1 MDQQRFYIASDYELM
16 IDNFKN
22 ELNFLK
28 SSWQNVLGRPLVVFT
43 FRHIHLGRTV
53 KYFRSASLLLSVII
67 ITIIASVFDFLPASN
82 VLRAIIT
89 LLFGSLLS
97 DVVMWS

>member
-28 SSWQNVLGRPLVVFT
+28 SAWQNVLGRPLVVFT
-43 FRHIHLGRTV
+43 FRHVHLGSTLI
-53 KYFRSASLLLSVII
+53 YFLEWVAFLLVLVWIELLL
-67 ITIIASVFDFLPASN
+67 FC
-82 VLRAIIT
+82 
-89 LLFGSLLS
+89 
-97 DVVMWS
+97 

>member
-43 FRHIHLGRTV
+43 FRQIHLGLHTPHF
-53 KYFRSASLLLSVII
+53 Y
-67 ITIIASVFDFLPASN
+67 VFFLLPASC
-82 VLRAIIT
+82 VLVLPTTIKYYT
-89 LLFGSLLS
+89 MGN
-97 DVVMWS
+97 

>member
-1 MDQQRFYIASDYELM
+1 MDPQRFYIASDYELM

-43 FRHIHLGRTV
+43 FRHVHLGWEN
-53 KYFRSASLLLSVII
+53 SSLLLFFI
-67 ITIIASVFDFLPASN
+67 
-82 VLRAIIT
+82 
-89 LLFGSLLS
+89 
-97 DVVMWS
+97 

>member
-28 SSWQNVLGRPLVVFT
+28 SAWQNVLGRPLVVFT
-43 FRHIHLGRTV
+43 FRHVHLGSTLI
-53 KYFRSASLLLSVII
+53 YFLE
-67 ITIIASVFDFLPASN
+67 
-82 VLRAIIT
+82 
-89 LLFGSLLS
+89 
-97 DVVMWS
+97 